1 MKLHL
6 TYAAFASLI
15 AFAASLHA
23 ADKCIVHVQLT
34 GGEQKSPLAD
44 LDVRVIRRHT
54 SPYPEVARGMSD
66 RNGSLQVSLEPGR
79 YQLLL
84 TSKTE
89 LKYLPIARGCKWH
102 ELGYQLIFNVSD
114 QDEPQTIAFSLAE
127 GCELALRAVD
137 EQTGEGLPGAVFYTC
152 NDLGEIWCEPIDG
165 DNLGSQHGAK
175 LSFEHESRQTDKDGY
190 FRRLMKP
197 HPGYAYA
204 VYRTPK
210 GYEQVGD
217 GRDVELDTSIGRAR
231 TEHRFKFRKIQPIA
245 P

>member
-1 MKLHL
+1 MKHL

-23 ADKCIVHVQLT
+23 ADKRTVCIQIT

-44 LDVRVIRRHT
+44 LEVRVIRRIM
-54 SPYPEVARGMSD
+54 SPYPEVAKGTSD

-89 LKYLPIARGCKWH
+89 LKYLPIARGSKWH
-102 ELGYQLIFNVSD
+102 ELGYNLLFDVND
-114 QDEPQTIAFSLAE
+114 QDEPQTVAFDLAE
-127 GCELALRAVD
+127 GCELILRAVD

-152 NDLGEIWCEPIDG
+152 NDLGEIWCEPING
-165 DNLGSQHGAK
+165 DNLGSQNAAK
-175 LSFEHESRQTDKDGY
+175 LSFEHESRQTDKNGY

-204 VYRTPK
+204 VYRAPK
-210 GYEQVGD
+210 GYEQVWD
-217 GRDVELDTSIGRAR
+217 GRDVELDTSIGRTR
-231 TEHRFKFRKIQPIA
+231 TEHRFMFRKVQPLA
-245 P
+245 R